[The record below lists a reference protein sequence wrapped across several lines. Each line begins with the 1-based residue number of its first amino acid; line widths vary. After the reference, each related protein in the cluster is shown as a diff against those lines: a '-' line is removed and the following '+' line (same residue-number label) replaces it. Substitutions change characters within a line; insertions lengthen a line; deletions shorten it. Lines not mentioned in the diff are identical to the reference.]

1 MRLTRSHRD
10 IAPEAYQ
17 NLLAQWRYTRSC
29 GLEHGLLNLVEIR
42 ASQLNHCAY
51 CLDMH
56 VTEALEGGE
65 SPRRLATLAA
75 WRETTWFTPRERAA
89 LAWTEA
95 LTLAPAGGADEALY
109 QQLLAEFGAAPLS
122 FLTAAIANINAWNR
136 IAMALRFAPPLPGAA
151 RA

>member
-17 NLLAQWRYTRSC
+17 NLLAQWRYTRAC

-75 WRETTWFTPRERAA
+75 WRETTWFTPREQAA

-95 LTLAPAGGADEALY
+95 LTD
-109 QQLLAEFGAAPLS
+109 
-122 FLTAAIANINAWNR
+122 LTAHRVTDALVAELRAPFTEKEWVDLTHAIALINCWNR
-136 IAMALRFAPPLPGAA
+136 LGVAFLPEPPALEAKP
-151 RA
+151 